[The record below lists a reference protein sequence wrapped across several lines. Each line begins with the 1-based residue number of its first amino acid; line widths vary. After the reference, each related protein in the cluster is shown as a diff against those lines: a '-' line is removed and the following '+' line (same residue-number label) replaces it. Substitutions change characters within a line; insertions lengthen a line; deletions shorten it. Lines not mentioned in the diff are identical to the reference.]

1 MSAGIFDQSVDSG
14 STNRIVS
21 AYISASYSQ
30 CIGCC
35 LALRRLPHRLMDDV
49 PVMPFRF
56 ALQVLEHL
64 RVFAI
69 HVWAVGVL
77 PIRLLAIEDHA
88 EPDLIRILHTPE
100 RRVVAPTRRRVILE
114 GAHVFHELF
123 GVSRLDSIPSD
134 RSKHLTS
141 PPPDLS

>member
-21 AYISASYSQ
+21 AYISASYSR
-30 CIGCC
+30 CIGW
-35 LALRRLPHRLMDDV
+35 LALRRLPHRLMDNV

-100 RRVVAPTRRRVILE
+100 RRVVPPTRRRVILE
-114 GAHVFHELF
+114 GAHVFHELLSM
-123 GVSRLDSIPSD
+123 SRLDSIPSD

-141 PPPDLS
+141 PPRDLS